1 MSEAVFAEREE
12 GVFVP
17 SGHARGPWDPQAMH
31 GGAPAALLVR
41 AVERLEA
48 PGPMLLSRITIEFLA
63 PVPLEPVR
71 VAAEIVRPGKRLQ
84 LAEATLLGE
93 DGTPILRARAVR
105 TRREAVEIPEA
116 ALPVP
121 RLPRPEDV
129 EPMTMEFPLH
139 DEHDGFGSTAMQ
151 LRFVEGVFND
161 PGPAIAWFR
170 LARPLVE
177 GEEPTPAQ
185 RAIAAADFG
194 NGIGAE
200 LLFQTHVFVNT
211 ELTMHLAREPVGE
224 WIAVEAR
231 TEHGPEGTAAAF
243 STLHDERGP
252 VGRGAQALYVA
263 GR

>member
-1 MSEAVFAEREE
+1 MSEAIFSARAD
-12 GVFVP
+12 GAFVP

-63 PVPLEPVR
+63 PVPLAPVT
-71 VAAEIVRPGKRLQ
+71 VEAEVVRPGKRLQ
-84 LAEATLLGE
+84 LAEATLAA
-93 DGTPILRARAVR
+93 DGKTILRARAVR
-105 TRREAVEIPEA
+105 MRREAVEIPEA
-116 ALPVP
+116 ALPAP

-129 EPMTMEFPLH
+129 EPTPMEFLLH
-139 DEHDGFGSTAMQ
+139 DEPDGFGATAME
-151 LRFVEGVFND
+151 LRFVEGVFNE

-177 GEEPTPAQ
+177 GEEPSPAQ
-185 RAIAAADFG
+185 RATAAADFG

-200 LLFQTHVFVNT
+200 LLFETHVFVNT
-211 ELTMHLAREPVGE
+211 ELTMHLSREPVGE
-224 WIAVEAR
+224 WIGVEAR

-243 STLHDERGP
+243 STLHDEQGP